1 MGTSYLL
8 VQVQKQEEGY
18 LLVAAQ
24 SLFMKFVPYHEFRIL
39 MKAT

>member
-18 LLVAAQ
+18 FLVAARCLFHEAC
-24 SLFMKFVPYHEFRIL
+24 SLP
-39 MKAT
+39 

>member
-18 LLVAAQ
+18 FLVAARC
-24 SLFMKFVPYHEFRIL
+24 LFMKLVPYHEFRIL